1 MITLKWKDVV
11 LRALEPTD
19 LDFLYKLEND
29 ESVWE
34 ISNTSTPYSR
44 YILQQYLDS
53 SDQDIYSVKQLR
65 LVITL
70 ASNNRSIGF
79 VDLFDFDPKHLRV
92 GLGIVIFEEAD
103 RGKGF
108 ASQAIEMICRYA
120 FTHLNMHQLYAN
132 ITGDNT
138 RSIELFKKVG
148 FLRSGIKKDWIYSEG
163 KFKDEHLF
171 QLTKDVL

>member
-1 MITLKWKDVV
+1 MITLKWKDIV
-11 LRALEPTD
+11 LRALEPSD

-44 YILQQYLDS
+44 HILNQYLNNS
-53 SDQDIYSVKQLR
+53 HQDIYSAKQVR

-70 ASNNRSIGF
+70 ASDGRSIGF
-79 VDLFDFDPKHLRV
+79 VDLFDFDPKHQRV
-92 GLGIVIFEEAD
+92 GLGIVIFDEAD
-103 RGKGF
+103 RGKGY
-108 ASQAIEMICRYA
+108 ASQSIEMICSYA
-120 FTHLNMHQLYAN
+120 FTHLNVYQLYAN
-132 ITGDNT
+132 VTGDNE

-148 FLRSGIKKDWIYSEG
+148 FLQTGIKKDWIYSEG
-163 KFKDEHLF
+163 VFKDEHLF

>member
-11 LRALEPTD
+11 LRALEPAD

-44 YILQQYLDS
+44 YILKQYLDN

-79 VDLFDFDPKHLRV
+79 VDLFDFDPKHQRV

-120 FTHLNMHQLYAN
+120 FTHLNMHQLYVN
-132 ITGDNT
+132 ITGDNK

-148 FLRSGIKKDWIYSEG
+148 FSRTGIKKDWIYSDG

>member
-1 MITLKWKDVV
+1 MITLKWKDIV
-11 LRALEPTD
+11 LRALEPSD

-44 YILQQYLDS
+44 HILNQYLNNS
-53 SDQDIYSVKQLR
+53 HQDIYSAKQVR

-70 ASNNRSIGF
+70 ASDGRSIGF
-79 VDLFDFDPKHLRV
+79 VDLFDFDPKHQRV
-92 GLGIVIFEEAD
+92 GLGIVIFDEAD
-103 RGKGF
+103 RGKGY
-108 ASQAIEMICRYA
+108 ASQSIEMICSYA
-120 FTHLNMHQLYAN
+120 FTHLNVYQLYAN
-132 ITGDNT
+132 VTGDNE

-148 FLRSGIKKDWIYSEG
+148 FLQTGIKKDWIYSRGE
-163 KFKDEHLF
+163 FKDEHLF